1 MSEIL
6 RRFNGDVHTKEAI
19 VEYLTNHLK
28 EKIIERAL
36 LKQNTDSLADAIIE
50 LEKGFE
56 QLAIDYGI
64 KQQSKPITQD
74 AR

>member
-1 MSEIL
+1 MREIL
-6 RRFNGDVHTKEAI
+6 RRFNGDVNTKEAL

-50 LEKGFE
+50 LENGFE